1 MSNGG
6 WRRLKV
12 DARWRIAA
20 ASASVG
26 LLMCGAL
33 VLTIFSHGES
43 VRAGAD
49 AHHLREKTLVTAGAV
64 AAFWKECDG
73 MDAYLAFPRQRFA
86 DQVRDREVSVRE
98 ALGRSDPET
107 TSERALVGRASAA
120 NEQLIVIFNEQLFGG
135 IKGYEGARR
144 MRAAELSVLA
154 PLAQLAA
161 NNRRDYL
168 EAEAVAASAE
178 QAGFRSAWVISL
190 LGLGA
195 IVWFAFFAV
204 RLVRRIEK
212 QNVELQLA
220 DVEKDDFIGTVS
232 HELRTPLTS
241 MSGYVELLL
250 EDDADPLTRQ
260 QRDFL
265 ATVQRGSLR
274 LERLINDLLLMAQ
287 VHAGRL
293 DIQKNSTDLVE
304 IVRQTVESAQA
315 HAGRKALQ
323 LSLTAPSDPIFIE
336 GDDVRLSQALDNVIS
351 NAIKFTPEDG
361 RIDVMLTQRD
371 GRVSVTVAD
380 TGMGMTAG
388 DIDRLFER
396 FFRADSARAKGIQG
410 TGLGM
415 SIVKAIVEAHDGT
428 ITVTS
433 QPNVGT
439 SFGISLPVAAPFE
452 RQASSHPRTA
462 PLAA

>member
-1 MSNGG
+1 
-6 WRRLKV
+6 
-12 DARWRIAA
+12 
-20 ASASVG
+20 
-26 LLMCGAL
+26 
-33 VLTIFSHGES
+33 
-43 VRAGAD
+43 
-49 AHHLREKTLVTAGAV
+49 
-64 AAFWKECDG
+64 
-73 MDAYLAFPRQRFA
+73 
-86 DQVRDREVSVRE
+86 
-98 ALGRSDPET
+98 
-107 TSERALVGRASAA
+107 
-120 NEQLIVIFNEQLFGG
+120 
-135 IKGYEGARR
+135 
-144 MRAAELSVLA
+144 
-154 PLAQLAA
+154 
-161 NNRRDYL
+161 
-168 EAEAVAASAE
+168 
-178 QAGFRSAWVISL
+178 
-190 LGLGA
+190 
-195 IVWFAFFAV
+195 
-204 RLVRRIEK
+204 
-212 QNVELQLA
+212 LA

-250 EDDADPLTRQ
+250 EEDADPLTGQ

-351 NAIKFTPEDG
+351 NAIKFTPENG
-361 RIDVMLTQRD
+361 RVDVMLTQRD

-439 SFGISLPVAAPFE
+439 SFGISLPLAAPFE
-452 RQASSHPRTA
+452 RQASSRPRTT